1 MNTRILTHN
10 FKAMQIAIV
19 KKSQTNDCLS
29 PYQYTDNCHQC
40 DKIFT
45 CKIKSQFHVNGL
57 KRKEQFE
64 IDKITASENERLK
77 SLRVNVAKA
86 LQNINSI

>member
-1 MNTRILTHN
+1 MH
-10 FKAMQIAIV
+10 IAIV
-19 KKSQTNDCLS
+19 KKSDTNDCLS

-45 CKIKSQFHVNGL
+45 CKIKSQFHIDGL

-64 IDKITASENERLK
+64 IDKIIVSESERLK
-77 SLRVNVAKA
+77 KLRQNVLNTLKI
-86 LQNINSI
+86 INPTKNN